1 MGRPDRGCRL
11 CPHECGVDRRAGEVG
26 VCGAGFEMS
35 VSRAAL
41 HFWEE
46 PPISGEAGS
55 GTVFFAGCNLKCC
68 YCQNSAI
75 SRGGAGRSASV
86 SEVVDMM
93 CGLERQGAMN
103 VNLVTPTHFS
113 DQVRAAVREAR
124 TQGCVLPIVWNTGG
138 YESVENVRLNEGLV
152 DVYLADFKYFDD
164 RLAKAYSGVA
174 DYREVAQSALD
185 AMVECVGD
193 PSYDDFGGIE
203 RMTHGVVVRHLLLP
217 GSLDDSKAVLRLLRQ
232 RYGGAV
238 RVSIMNQY
246 TPVLATAAAKGD
258 AWSASVLGRFPQLAG
273 TVAQAEYEALLD
285 YADAIGLED
294 YFWQDGETCK
304 ESFIPE
310 FE

>member
-1 MGRPDRGCRL
+1 M
-11 CPHECGVDRRAGEVG
+11 V
-26 VCGAGFEMS
+26 

-55 GTVFFAGCNLKCC
+55 GTIFFAGCNLKCC
-68 YCQNSAI
+68 YCQNAAI
-75 SRGGAGRSASV
+75 SRGGAGREAGV
-86 SEVVDMM
+86 SEVAAMM
-93 CGLERQGAMN
+93 RDLERQGAMN

-113 DQVRAAVREAR
+113 DAVREAVAEAR
-124 TQGCVLPIVWNTGG
+124 RCGLAVPVVWNTGG
-138 YESVENVRLNEGLV
+138 YESVGNIRRNDGFV
-152 DVYLADFKYFDD
+152 DVYLTDFKYCDD
-164 RLAKAYSGVA
+164 ALAKAYSGVA
-174 DYREVAQSALD
+174 DYRTVAERALD
-185 AMVECVGD
+185 AMVEGVGEVAC
-193 PSYDDFGGIE
+193 DDFGGVE
-203 RMTHGVVVRHLLLP
+203 RMTRGVVVRHLLLP

-232 RYGGAV
+232 RYGSDV

-246 TPVLATAAAKGD
+246 TPVLATAAEAGD
-258 AWSASVLGRFPQLAG
+258 ARAKAVLGRFPQLANA
-273 TVAQAEYEALLD
+273 VSREEYESLLD